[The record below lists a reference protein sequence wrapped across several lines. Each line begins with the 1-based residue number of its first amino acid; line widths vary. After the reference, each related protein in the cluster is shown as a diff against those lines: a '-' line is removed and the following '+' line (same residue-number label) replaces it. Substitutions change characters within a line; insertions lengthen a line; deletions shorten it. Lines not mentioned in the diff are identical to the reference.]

1 MEKVFIDLDKKSYFI
16 HIEKS
21 ILNSISDYIGNADK
35 WMIITD
41 KNVDCLYGEKVLGGL
56 KGKEIHKFII
66 EPGERSKTF
75 STVEKILNRMI
86 EKGLTRKS
94 KIIALGGG
102 VVGDIAGFCA
112 SIYMRGISFIQIPTT
127 LLAQVD
133 SSVGGKTGVN
143 MILGKNMVGSFYQ
156 PEAVIIDTDTLNT
169 LPKKELISGMGEIV
183 KYGVIWDYDFLN
195 LIEENL
201 ENILNLEEVIMKK
214 IIKKCCEIKAEVV
227 SKDERELGIRKI
239 LNFGHTIGHALEST
253 TAYKRYTHGEAVLIG
268 MYYEALM
275 AKGYGY
281 IEDEYF
287 KEIENIIKSLG
298 VSLDIEEFSNDSLIE
313 SMMKDKKN
321 KDGKI
326 SFILPKKKGVVK
338 EVLLNRGEILW

>member
-1 MEKVFIDLDKKSYFI
+1 MEKVFIDLDEKNYSI
-16 HIEKS
+16 HIEKAL
-21 ILNSISDYIGNADK
+21 LNSVSDHIGNADK

-41 KNVDCLYGEKVLGGL
+41 RNVDRLYGEKVLDSL
-56 KGKEIHKFII
+56 KGKEVYKFII

-75 STVEKILNRMI
+75 SMVESILNKMI
-86 EKGLTRKS
+86 ENGLTRRS

-112 SIYMRGISFIQIPTT
+112 SIYMRGIQFIQLPTT

-133 SSVGGKTGVN
+133 SSVGGKTGIN
-143 MILGKNMVGSFYQ
+143 MPQGKNMVGSFYQ

-169 LPKKELISGMGEIV
+169 LPRKELISGMGEIV

-201 ENILNLEEVIMKK
+201 KNILNLEEEVMKK

-227 SKDERELGIRKI
+227 SQDERELGIRKI
-239 LNFGHTIGHALEST
+239 LNFGHTIGHALEAR

-268 MYYEALM
+268 MYYEALIS
-275 AKGYGY
+275 KGLGY

-287 KEIENIIKSLG
+287 KKIENIIKNLG
-298 VSLDIEEFSNDSLIE
+298 VSLDISEFSIE
-313 SMMKDKKN
+313 SLVEAMMKDKKN

-326 SFILPKKKGVVK
+326 SFIFPKGRGVVE
-338 EVLLNRGEILW
+338 EVFLNKGEILW